1 MDQIPESDG
10 EEQQI
15 KIMTLGNSSVGKT
28 SFILKYTENS
38 FNEKYASTIGID
50 YKIKV
55 LKIKERNYKLFLYDT
70 TGQERFRS
78 LAYNLIKNAD
88 GILLMYDITN
98 KESFQS
104 IPEWI
109 KNIKEKRGN
118 DFPIILLGNKIDLEE
133 KREVK
138 KEDGEDFA
146 EGHKIKFFEISNK
159 EGINIDE
166 ACLTLL
172 LEILTNFK
180 KNEKSFNASVLSTYS
195 FKEKKSKKCC

>member
-118 DFPIILLGNKIDLEE
+118 NFPIILLGNKIDLEE

-146 EGHKIKFFEISNK
+146 EEHKIKFFEISNK

-180 KNEKSFNASVLSTYS
+180 KNEKSCNASVLSTYS